1 MWLQI
6 HTGHGETGTLHAM
19 EGGGMA
25 VDLSNVTEATLNQ
38 DGQLILTGE
47 DGQSKHKEFFLN
59 SQVILCSFLK
69 R

>member
-47 DGQSKHKEFFLN
+47 DGQSKHKEFFN
-59 SQVILCSFLK
+59 SSYLK
-69 R
+69 G